1 MVLTLYFC
9 GHHHFRALANMNPM
23 PKSPLILALKPGI
36 LQIGLANMLL
46 WVILMNS
53 GCRPDRFA
61 DGVSVDLR
69 YETDTLLFDT
79 VLVQAS
85 SITRRFKVY
94 NPTETDL
101 LIDQVF
107 LGSTM
112 ATSTGSRP
120 SGFRLNINGLA
131 ANRVNGLRLAAKDSI
146 YIFAEVTVDPNDSL
160 TPFLVT
166 DSVFFVTGN
175 RIGKVMLTAFGQ
187 NARFYKDS
195 IIGTSVWTNEKPV
208 VIYNSILV
216 DSMATLWIQPGT
228 KIYFNGLST
237 LYVLGTLRAQGT
249 AESPI
254 EMRGDRLDPF
264 YRDLAGAWNGI
275 HFLRGSGNHFMRHV
289 VLRNGS
295 VGIRV
300 DSLPV
305 NGLGPNLRLE
315 SVWVDHF
322 AQAGI
327 FGNTAHIEGDNI
339 LVSNCGLFNFLG
351 DYGGIYRFRHSTFVH
366 MNSEFPRSYP
376 LFVMSNRN
384 LGQPPRPNNASLDLF
399 NCILWGSADEE
410 LALDTTGLGN
420 VTYNLRYS
428 ILRSLRVWRGQNL
441 RYANPRFKNPSERI
455 YTIDTLSPAFRAGE
469 DLRSTY
475 PALGFD
481 LQGRLRPAIP
491 TLGCLERFE

>member
-1 MVLTLYFC
+1 
-9 GHHHFRALANMNPM
+9 MN
-23 PKSPLILALKPGI
+23 
-36 LQIGLANMLL
+36 
-46 WVILMNS
+46 
-53 GCRPDRFA
+53 
-61 DGVSVDLR
+61 VDLR

-94 NPTETDL
+94 NPTGTDL
-101 LIDQVF
+101 LIDQIF

-112 ATSTGSRP
+112 APTPGGRP

-131 ANRVNGLRLAAKDSI
+131 ANRVSGLRLAANDSL
-146 YIFAEVTVDPNDSL
+146 YVFAEVTVDPNDIL

-175 RIGKVMLTAFGQ
+175 RTGKVMLTAYGQ

-195 IIGTSVWTNEKPV
+195 IISTSVWTNDKPV

-216 DSMATLWIQPGT
+216 DSLATLWIQPGT
-228 KIYFNGLST
+228 KIYFNAGST

-275 HFLRGSGNHFMRHV
+275 HFLRGSFKHFMRHV

-327 FGNTAHIEGDNI
+327 FGNTAHIEGDNV

-366 MNSEFPRSYP
+366 LNSEFPRSYP
-376 LFVMSNRN
+376 LFVLTNRN
-384 LGQPPRPNNASLDLF
+384 LGQPPRPNHAQLDLF
-399 NCILWGSADEE
+399 NCILWGSTDEE
-410 LALDTTGLGN
+410 LVLDSTGLGTT
-420 VTYNLRYS
+420 TYNLRHS
-428 ILRSLRVWRGQNL
+428 ILRSLRGWRGQNL
-441 RYANPRFKNPSERI
+441 LYGNPKFKNPYERH
-455 YTIDTLSPAFRAGE
+455 YAIDTLSPAFRAGE
-469 DLRSTY
+469 DLRATY
-475 PALGFD
+475 PALQWD
-481 LQGRLRPAIP
+481 LQGRMRAALP
-491 TLGCLERFE
+491 TLGCFERIE

>member
-1 MVLTLYFC
+1 MVTCWATLLGF
-9 GHHHFRALANMNPM
+9 
-23 PKSPLILALKPGI
+23 
-36 LQIGLANMLL
+36 
-46 WVILMNS
+46 
-53 GCRPDRFA
+53 GCRPDRFEG
-61 DGVSVDLR
+61 GVNVDLR

-94 NPTETDL
+94 NPTGTDL
-101 LIDQVF
+101 KIDQVF

-112 ATSTGSRP
+112 ASSTGGRP
-120 SGFRLNINGLA
+120 SGFRLNINGLS
-131 ANRVNGLRLAAKDSI
+131 ANRVHGLRLAAYDSL
-146 YIFAEVTVDPNDSL
+146 YVFAEVTVNPNDSL
-160 TPFLVT
+160 TPFLVM

-175 RIGKVMLTAFGQ
+175 RIGKVMLTAYGQ
-187 NARFYKDS
+187 NARFYRDS
-195 IIGTSVWTNEKPV
+195 IIGTTVWTNEKPV

-216 DSMATLWIQPGT
+216 DSLATLWIQPGT
-228 KIYFNGLST
+228 KVYFNAGST

-275 HFLRGSGNHFMRHV
+275 HFLRGSFNHFMRHV

-300 DSLPV
+300 DSLPA
-305 NGLGPNLRLE
+305 NGLAPNLRLE

-327 FGNTAHIEGDNI
+327 YGNTAHIEGDNV

-351 DYGGIYRFRHSTFVH
+351 DYGGTYRFRHSTFVH
-366 MNSEFPRSYP
+366 MNSEFPRNYP
-376 LFVMSNRN
+376 LFVVTNRN
-384 LGQPPRPNNASLDLF
+384 LGQPPLANHATLDLL

-410 LALDTTGLGN
+410 LAIDSTGLG
-420 VTYNLRYS
+420 TMSYQFRHS
-428 ILRSLRVWRGQNL
+428 ILRSQRGWRGQNL
-441 RYANPRFKNPSERI
+441 LYGNPKFKNPSERL

-469 DLRSTY
+469 DLRATY
-475 PALGFD
+475 PALQRD
-481 LQGRLRPAIP
+481 LQGRIRADIP
-491 TLGCLERFE
+491 TLGCLERIE

>member
-1 MVLTLYFC
+1 
-9 GHHHFRALANMNPM
+9 
-23 PKSPLILALKPGI
+23 
-36 LQIGLANMLL
+36 MLL
-46 WVILMNS
+46 SKVLGLVLWVTFSNY
-53 GCRPDRFA
+53 GCRPERFA
-61 DGVSVDLR
+61 GGVNVDLR

-79 VLVQAS
+79 VLIQAS

-94 NPTETDL
+94 NPTGTDL

-107 LGSTM
+107 LGSTVG
-112 ATSTGSRP
+112 ATPGGRP

-131 ANRVNGLRLAAKDSI
+131 ANRVSGIRLAANDSL
-146 YIFAEVTVDPNDSL
+146 YVFAEVTVDPNDSL

-175 RIGKVMLTAFGQ
+175 RTGKVMLTAYGQ
-187 NARFYKDS
+187 NARFYRDS

-216 DSMATLWIQPGT
+216 DSLATLWIQPGT
-228 KIYFNGLST
+228 KIYFNAGST

-275 HFLRGSGNHFMRHV
+275 HFLRGSFNHFMRHV
-289 VLRNGS
+289 ILRNGS

-315 SVWVDHF
+315 SVWVDQF

-327 FGNTAHIEGDNI
+327 FGNTAHIEGDNV

-351 DYGGIYRFRHSTFVH
+351 DYGGIYKFRHSTFVH
-366 MNSEFPRSYP
+366 VNSGFPRAYP
-376 LFVMSNRN
+376 LFVMTNRN
-384 LGQPPRPNNASLDLF
+384 LGQPPRSNNAQLDLF
-399 NCILWGSADEE
+399 NCILWGNNDEE
-410 LALDTTGLGN
+410 LAIDSTGLGTL
-420 VTYNLRYS
+420 TYNLRYS
-428 ILRSLRVWRGQNL
+428 ILRSLRGWRGQNL
-441 RYANPRFKNPSERI
+441 QYTNPRFKNSSERN
-455 YTIDTLSPAFRAGE
+455 YTIDTLSPAYRAGE
-469 DLRSTY
+469 DLRSAF
-475 PALGFD
+475 PVLEFD
-481 LQGRLRPAIP
+481 LKGQRRAPIP
-491 TLGCLERFE
+491 TLGCIERIE